1 MHREDLVLAPARA
14 GSVAGPHSLVTA
26 TGATYHGRQREGCR
40 VGVTV
45 GREPGSRGPRA
56 WLCRCN
62 RASCKFDA
70 CHHDCVLTLVP
81 CYEATR
87 VHLLPVYGLLSK
99 IYHNRISVHRVV
111 GGGDACVDPNASSIG
126 EGSHPILGQIASVVG
141 VATYE
146 ELGLDAREERVDG
159 L

>member
-40 VGVTV
+40 VGVKLW
-45 GREPGSRGPRA
+45 GASRGAEAREHGCA
-56 WLCRCN
+56 A
-62 RASCKFDA
+62 ASCKFDA